1 MPDNWPCG
9 SQMTTKMKAKKKKK
23 KEKQFEVTISSL
35 PFVNFCLNYVQRV
48 SYGFQSE
55 CVIMVTSSSGFV
67 I

>member
-1 MPDNWPCG
+1 
-9 SQMTTKMKAKKKKK
+9 MTSKMKAKKKK